1 MDDDERRR
9 GSSILW
15 KGNCGVSVS
24 PPNEF
29 GEEQP
34 QQQKH
39 TESKQGKAHN
49 TITQSR
55 RRRRARTREQEQE
68 EELLVMAPSLLSVS
82 PRAFEALA
90 PLSHSLAVPQ
100 PRGSGGRV
108 SASASSRA
116 EDKRGALRFD
126 RISCDARMS
135 ELGLHS
141 RSKYWPA
148 IFLSNFVE
156 GTWFRVNF
164 SALSVQS

>member
-1 MDDDERRR
+1 VESPCVHQT
-9 GSSILW
+9 SSE
-15 KGNCGVSVS
+15 KSSHSNKST
-24 PPNEF
+24 
-29 GEEQP
+29 Q
-34 QQQKH
+34 
-39 TESKQGKAHN
+39 SKQGKAHN

-55 RRRRARTREQEQE
+55 RRRRARTIEQEHE

-156 GTWFRVNF
+156 WTWFRVNF
-164 SALSVQS
+164 SALGSVLEQFLNSTAFGIEF